1 MAREAGANHAF
12 ASAAGGHGNGRTMN
26 ATEVRTRLA
35 RRLDAAGEPPGGD
48 PRPGPDALVPAA
60 VLVPLV
66 GRPDGITVLLTQRTE
81 HLDDHPGQISF
92 PGGRVEAGD
101 ADPVETAL
109 REAEEEIGLA
119 RRHVEVVGRLA
130 TYDTVT
136 GFRITPVVGLVSPEL
151 SLELDAFEVSEAF
164 EVPLAFILDAGNCE
178 RRTIT
183 FEGHRRETH
192 ALPYKGR
199 FIWGATAGMLIRL
212 RDNLY
217 NHDGEP
223 PC

>member
-1 MAREAGANHAF
+1 MD
-12 ASAAGGHGNGRTMN
+12 GR
-26 ATEVRTRLA
+26 EVRTRLA
-35 RRLDAAGEPPGGD
+35 RKLDDADEPPGGD
-48 PRPGPDALVPAA
+48 PGPRAAALVAAA

-66 GRPDGITVLLTQRTE
+66 ERPEGLTVLLTQRTE

-101 ADPVETAL
+101 ADAVETAL

-119 RRHVEVVGRLA
+119 RRHVEVLGRLA

-136 GFRITPVVGLVSPEL
+136 GFRITPVVGLVSPRL
-151 SLELDAFEVSEAF
+151 TLELDAFEVSEAF
-164 EVPLAFILDAGNCE
+164 EVPLAFILDASNCE
-178 RRTIT
+178 RRAIA
-183 FEGHRRETH
+183 FEGRPRDTY
-192 ALPYKGR
+192 ALPYEGR

-212 RDNLY
+212 RDDLC
-217 NHDGEP
+217 NHGGAA